1 MKIAKTAILLI
12 PVLFAGAAN
21 AESPTAWP
29 RYPHQGIESQAPYH
43 APAKASAVVAPSW
56 TADSQSFANWNALPT
71 TFDKGQPTITAKEL
85 DAQVAR
91 HREYWLARHRELTAN
106 GEWAD
111 VLPVRIAERQ
121 NRDSLG
127 AYKPPFGSPVMGGDN

>member
-29 RYPHQGIESQAPYH
+29 RYPHQGIESQVPYR
-43 APAKASAVVAPSW
+43 APAKAAATVAPSW
-56 TADSQSFANWNALPT
+56 TADSQSYANWRLLPAANDAGGQFPT
-71 TFDKGQPTITAKEL
+71 SAADLDKQQRSYRA
-85 DAQVAR
+85 
-91 HREYWLARHRELTAN
+91 YWLARHRELTAS

-111 VLPVRIAERQ
+111 VLPVRVHERL
-121 NRDSLG
+121 N
-127 AYKPPFGSPVMGGDN
+127 AKAFGSPVMGGDN